1 MLYKIY
7 LGVNITDF
15 TAARLANLTT
25 IMLTTVLSH
34 PQKTRNPL
42 IHWVPRFNIYCHLI

>member
-1 MLYKIY
+1 MIYKIY

-34 PQKTRNPL
+34 PQKNAESIGTL
-42 IHWVPRFNIYCHLI
+42 GSAF